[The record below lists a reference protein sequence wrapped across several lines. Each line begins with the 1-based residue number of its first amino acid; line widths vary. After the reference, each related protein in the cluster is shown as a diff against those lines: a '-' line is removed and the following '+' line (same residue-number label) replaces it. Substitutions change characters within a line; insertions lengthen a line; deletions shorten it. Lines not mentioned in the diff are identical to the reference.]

1 VISGALEAASDFFHL
16 PAEKKTEFESYDL
29 TKPVRYEAA
38 LQGNNK
44 SRILLKHYA
53 NPLKNW
59 IHTFQSIVLATKV
72 LCQ

>member
-59 IHTFQSIVLATKV
+59 IPFWPQNPPNYRY
-72 LCQ
+72 